1 MEESALCE
9 RGNKVKKIKE
19 GAIILAAGMSSRM
32 GDFKP
37 VLKIGNLSILERIIL
52 TFQDAGI
59 TEIVLITGNKARIVE
74 DLVKNM
80 NVTCLHNHDFATTQ
94 MLDSVKIGLKY
105 LEQQCERILITPI
118 DIPLFSKETVM
129 KLKASQGVFINPVH
143 GGVKGHPFMID
154 TRAIPEILSYTG
166 HQGLLGAVERCNYEQ
181 IEVEVEDEGILLD
194 ADTKDDFETL
204 LDLYYKRKLKPKVRV
219 SVEKEAS
226 FFGTGTEQ
234 LLNLIRVGESVKS
247 ACEQMNLSYSKGWKM
262 INQVEEQLGFAV
274 VYRKRGGM
282 NGGKTILTE
291 NGIEFLEKYQ
301 KFEKESQKSVNEI
314 FDRYFF

>member
-118 DIPLFSKETVM
+118 DIPLFTKETVM

>member
-1 MEESALCE
+1 M
-9 RGNKVKKIKE
+9 KKIKE

>member
-1 MEESALCE
+1 M
-9 RGNKVKKIKE
+9 KKIKE

-37 VLKIGNLSILERIIL
+37 VLKIGNFSILERIIL

-59 TEIVLITGNKARIVE
+59 TEIIVITGNKARIVE
-74 DLVKNM
+74 ELVKEL

-94 MLDSVKIGLKY
+94 MFDSVKIGLRY
-105 LEQQCERILITPI
+105 LEHKCERILITPI
-118 DIPLFSKETVM
+118 DIPLFTKETVM
-129 KLKASQGVFINPVH
+129 KLTASKGVFVNPVH
-143 GGVKGHPFMID
+143 CGVKGHPFMID
-154 TRAIPEILSYTG
+154 TRVLPEILAYTG
-166 HQGLLGAVERCNYEQ
+166 NKGLLGAVESCNYEQ

-194 ADTKDDFETL
+194 ADTKDEFKSL

-219 SVEKEAS
+219 SVEKEES

-234 LLNLIRVGESVKS
+234 LLTLIKIGESVKS
-247 ACEQMNLSYSKGWKM
+247 ACGKMNLSYSKGWKM
-262 INQVEEQLGFAV
+262 INQVEEQLGFPIV
-274 VYRKRGGM
+274 FRKRGGM

-291 NGIEFLEKYQ
+291 KGIEFLEKYQ
-301 KFEKESQKSVNEI
+301 KFEKESQKTVNEI

>member
-1 MEESALCE
+1 MK
-9 RGNKVKKIKE
+9 KVKE
-19 GAIILAAGMSSRM
+19 GAVILAAGMSSRM

-59 TEIVLITGNKARIVE
+59 IEIVVITGNKARIVE
-74 DLVKNM
+74 ELVKSM
-80 NVTCLHNHDFATTQ
+80 NVTCLHNHKFATTQ

-105 LEQQCERILITPI
+105 LEHRCERILITPI
-118 DIPLFSKETVM
+118 DIPLFSKESVM
-129 KLKASQGVFINPVH
+129 KLMDSKGMFINPVH
-143 GGVKGHPFMID
+143 RGVKGHPFMID
-154 TRAIPEILSYTG
+154 TRVLPEILAYTG
-166 HQGLLGAVERCNYEQ
+166 NKGLLGAVESCDYEQ

-194 ADTKDDFETL
+194 ADTKDEFKSL

-219 SVEKEAS
+219 SVEKEES

-234 LLNLIRVGESVKS
+234 LLNLIKIGESVKS
-247 ACEQMNLSYSKGWKM
+247 ACGKMNLSYSKGWKM
-262 INQVEEQLGFAV
+262 INQVEEQLGFPI

-291 NGIEFLEKYQ
+291 KGIDFLEKYQ
-301 KFEKESQKSVNEI
+301 KFEKESIKSVDEI

>member
-1 MEESALCE
+1 ME
-9 RGNKVKKIKE
+9 KIKE

-52 TFQDAGI
+52 TFQDSGI
-59 TEIVLITGNKARIVE
+59 TEIVVITGNKARIVE
-74 DLVKNM
+74 ELVRDL

-94 MLDSVKIGLKY
+94 MLDSAKIGFKY
-105 LEQQCERILITPI
+105 LEHKCERILITPI
-118 DIPLFSKETVM
+118 DIPLFTKETVM
-129 KLKASQGVFINPVH
+129 KLTASKGLFVNPAH
-143 GGVKGHPFMID
+143 QGVKGHPFMID
-154 TRAIPEILSYTG
+154 TRILPEIIAYNG
-166 HQGLLGAVERCNYEQ
+166 NRGLMGAVESCNYQQ

-194 ADTKDDFETL
+194 ADTKDDFQTL
-204 LDLYYKRKLKPKVRV
+204 LNLYYKRKLKPKVRV

-234 LLNLIRVGESVKS
+234 LLNLIKIGESVKS
-247 ACEQMNLSYSKGWKM
+247 ACGKMNLSYSKGWKM
-262 INQVEEQLGFAV
+262 INQVEEQLGFPI

-291 NGIEFLEKYQ
+291 KGIDFLEKYQ
-301 KFEKESQKSVNEI
+301 KFEKESIKSVDEI

>member
-1 MEESALCE
+1 MEELALCE

-59 TEIVLITGNKARIVE
+59 TEIVVITGNKARVVE
-74 DLVKNM
+74 ELVKDLD
-80 NVTCLHNHDFATTQ
+80 VTCLHNHDFATTQ
-94 MLDSVKIGLKY
+94 MFDSVKIGLKY
-105 LEQQCERILITPI
+105 LEHQCERILITPN
-118 DIPLFSKETVM
+118 DIPLFTKKTVM
-129 KLKASQGVFINPVH
+129 KLMTSQGLFINPTH
-143 GGVKGHPFMID
+143 QGVKGHPFMID
-154 TRAIPEILSYTG
+154 TRVIPEILSYTG
-166 HQGLLGAVERCNYEQ
+166 HQGLLGAVKICNYEQ

-194 ADTKDDFETL
+194 ADTKDDFKTL

-234 LLNLIRVGESVKS
+234 LLNLIRIGESVKS
-247 ACEQMNLSYSKGWKM
+247 ACGQMNLSYSKGWKM
-262 INQVEEQLGFAV
+262 INQVEEQLGFPI

-291 NGIEFLEKYQ
+291 KGSEFLEKYQ